1 MAFGLGKWDDT
12 VDLVA
17 IGSGLGGLG
26 AAITAHDQ
34 GLKVLVLEKAPK
46 LGGVCAYSGGEVFV
60 PANHLQEAAG
70 IRDTPEEGRRY
81 FDFLAGGYAEPE
93 LQTTLLETG
102 RIAARY
108 FEERAGV
115 RWKIVKDFPDYHFP
129 KAPGTV
135 AAGRYLEVELFD
147 GAALGEWQKRT
158 YISPH
163 MPNGIT
169 HDELFAWGGFVNVMK
184 WDFGV
189 MGKRYK
195 KDLRGFGPGMMAYF
209 VKAAMIDRRIPAMLE
224 TPATTLIVED
234 GSVVGVR
241 AERAGKEIRIR
252 AKRGVVMAV
261 GGYDWNAQMARW
273 FELLPEWHSMVQP
286 SVTGD
291 AMTMGCEVGAAVAA
305 VPAFNLGLFFGYRI
319 PGEEQEKA
327 PLWRGSWEG
336 GFPHA
341 IWVNKRGQRFA
352 DESFY
357 RDYLPK
363 TREWDGVKQEH
374 PNFPPYLVFDS
385 NFREKYPLGTILP
398 VQDFP
403 DGLVEK
409 ADTLRELAAK
419 LGVDADGLEKTVTRF
434 NGFANDG
441 VDPDFDRGTYP
452 WAAMMMGDAS
462 RKNPNLGPLDKAPY
476 YGLRLHVAS
485 VGINAAGLR
494 TNGDGQVIHVR
505 GRPIEGLYAVGN
517 SAAPLDIGAGYQ
529 SGLSNLRGMV
539 GGYRAALHAARR
551 A

>member
-1 MAFGLGKWDDT
+1 MAFGLGKWDET

-17 IGSGLGGLG
+17 VGSGLGGLG

-34 GLKVLVLEKAPK
+34 GLKTLVLEKAPK

-70 IRDTPEEGRRY
+70 IRDTAEEGRRY
-81 FDFLAGGYAEPE
+81 FDFLAGGYAEPA
-93 LQTTLLETG
+93 LQTTLLDTG
-102 RIAARY
+102 RVATRY

-115 RWKIVKDFPDYHFP
+115 KWKIVKDFPDYHYP
-129 KAPGTV
+129 KAPGTI

-147 GAALGEWQKRT
+147 GATLGDWQKRT
-158 YISPH
+158 YTSPH

-195 KDLRGFGPGMMAYF
+195 KDMRGFGPGMMAYF
-209 VKAAMIDRRIPAMLE
+209 VKAAMIDRGIPAMLE
-224 TPATTLIVED
+224 TPATSLIVED
-234 GSVVGVR
+234 GAVVGVR
-241 AERAGKEIRIR
+241 AERGGKEIRIR
-252 AKRGVVMAV
+252 AKRGVVMAA
-261 GGYDWNAQMARW
+261 GGYDWNPQMARW
-273 FELLPEWHSMVQP
+273 FELLPEWQSMVQP

-291 AMTMGCEVGAAVAA
+291 AMTMGGEIGAAVAA

-319 PGEEQEKA
+319 PGEEHDKA

-341 IWVNKRGQRFA
+341 IWVNKRGERFA

-385 NFREKYPLGTILP
+385 NYREKYPLGTILP
-398 VQDFP
+398 GQDFP
-403 DGLVEK
+403 EGLIESG
-409 ADTLRELAAK
+409 ATLRELAGK
-419 LGVDADGLEKTVTRF
+419 LGVDADGLEKTVARF

-452 WAAMMMGDAS
+452 WAAMMTGDRT
-462 RKNPNLGPLDKAPY
+462 RKNANLGPLDKGPF

-494 TNGDGQVIHVR
+494 TNGDAQVIHVR
-505 GRPIEGLYAVGN
+505 GKPIDGFYAVGN